1 VIQGAKHTVDTVNT
15 QSQRWIYSTTPT
27 STQYFSF
34 TTPVNGASA
43 CGKVVFSDLH
53 VSSGSGGANSDSSA
67 PAKLFPTGGC
77 VTKDLSPQEKALEF
91 MLFDL
96 SSCVILGPN

>member
-1 VIQGAKHTVDTVNT
+1 VIQGAKHTVDTVNM
-15 QSQRWIYSTTPT
+15 QAQRWIYSTTPV

-34 TTPVNGASA
+34 NTPVNGASA

-53 VSSGSGGANSDSSA
+53 VSSGSGGGDTSS
-67 PAKLFPTGGC
+67 PAKPFPTGC
-77 VTKDLSPQEKALEF
+77 ITTDLSPQEKALEF

-96 SSCVILGPN
+96 SSCVLPGPS